1 MPEGASVRISK
12 YFFNTQSLSQWSMG
26 LQDEKRCREGRA
38 PPAALPVLTSGNHFD
53 WFILPPCAACMQRGL
68 SKSLMLCRS
77 CIPGIHFYQLKATE
91 ATHTFS
97 WIICVILRAHMKR
110 NLYHLSSELR
120 KFGVQGLKIRFHT
133 NKLKWSLTS
142 NGLSQPSNMSNT
154 VALECTRNPFKTG
167 LAVPL
172 NDNTYSCSP
181 SCWVHQL
188 LTCSS
193 SGAGNKAN
201 AKLQCVLCLGL

>member
-68 SKSLMLCRS
+68 RKSLMLCRS

-91 ATHTFS
+91 ATHTCS
-97 WIICVILRAHMKR
+97 WIICIILRLFSGSTWSATYTTFQA
-110 NLYHLSSELR
+110 NLESQI
-120 KFGVQGLKIRFHT
+120 QGLKIRFHT

-154 VALECTRNPFKTG
+154 VTLECTRNPFKTG
-167 LAVPL
+167 LAFPL
-172 NDNTYSCSP
+172 NYNTYSVLHAECTSLWPVPAVGLEIKRMP
-181 SCWVHQL
+181 SYRVFC
-188 LTCSS
+188 
-193 SGAGNKAN
+193 A
-201 AKLQCVLCLGL
+201 